1 MDKYQRFLR
10 NIAKEPRNNRARKR
24 LMEREL
30 KKLNNND
37 TGTSDGVDAQIS
49 GRDTDAID
57 EVTDGLVEDYRT
69 VKGVEDIIGKAGIG
83 QSMLLEDTESL
94 LAFKN
99 GVMDAVNSLL
109 IYLTTQEM
117 ANAYYEGNTN

>member
-1 MDKYQRFLR
+1 
-10 NIAKEPRNNRARKR
+10 
-24 LMEREL
+24 
-30 KKLNNND
+30 
-37 TGTSDGVDAQIS
+37 
-49 GRDTDAID
+49 
-57 EVTDGLVEDYRT
+57 VTDGLVEDYRT